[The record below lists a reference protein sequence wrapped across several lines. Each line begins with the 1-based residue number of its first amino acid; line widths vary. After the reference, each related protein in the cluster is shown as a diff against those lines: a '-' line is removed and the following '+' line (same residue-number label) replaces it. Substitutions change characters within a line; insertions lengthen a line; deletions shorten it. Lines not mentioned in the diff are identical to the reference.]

1 MMLLELLAA
10 ASVGISFSNAWLCMG
25 LSFGCRGESKKVGA
39 RFILGRFIGL
49 CILGVAISLVGAILD
64 IPPIY
69 FVAIFGVAS
78 VLFGLLLLVGILGGP
93 GPFKKRLRHALG
105 INRGGDCTVGKLARG
120 EGACEGNTSVAV
132 KDATN
137 NGVKDANESGIRP
150 NSAFVLGILRGATPC
165 VKMMVLAPL
174 LIAVGPLWAVV
185 LSLVYALTSTAYPL
199 IGFLAASAVSQ
210 LPRYERAL
218 RVVGAFVL
226 ILVGIF
232 VLVNETMNFLGPRGD

>member
-1 MMLLELLAA
+1 MLLELLAA
-10 ASVGISFSNAWLCMG
+10 ASVGLSFSNAWLCMG
-25 LSFGCRGESKKVGA
+25 LSFGCRGESKKVGT
-39 RFILGRFIGL
+39 RFIFGRFIGL

-64 IPPIY
+64 IPPLL

-78 VLFGLLLLVGILGGP
+78 VLFGLLLLVGLLGGP
-93 GPFKKRLRHALG
+93 GPFKMRLRHALG
-105 INRGGDCTVGKLARG
+105 INRGGDCTVGRLARG
-120 EGACEGNTSVAV
+120 KGAGDGSGPADGKGTHE
-132 KDATN
+132 DAAT
-137 NGVKDANESGIRP
+137 GAKESGIRP
-150 NSAFVLGILRGATPC
+150 NSAFLLGILRGATPC